1 MFDNLTQKFMSIF
14 DKLGFKGRLTE
25 KNIEDACQE
34 VRAAL
39 LEADVN
45 FQVARDFVED
55 VRKAAIGQEIIKGVN
70 AAQQFVKIVHD
81 RLVAL
86 LGEGADD
93 KIHYRAKP
101 PTVIVMAGLQG
112 SGKTTTAAKIAKL
125 ARDRDGKRPLLVAC
139 DIYRPAAVDQLKILG
154 GQLNIPV
161 YFRSGADP
169 VKLAKEGVEEARR
182 SGEDPVIIDTA
193 GRLHI
198 DEEMMQEVENIS
210 KAVLP
215 QEIFLVVDAMTGQ
228 DAANSA
234 REFNQRLE
242 ISGVILTKLDSDARG
257 GAALSIRSV
266 TGKPI
271 RFAGTSE
278 NLDGLEPFH
287 GARMAGR
294 ILGMGDVVGLVE
306 KAQQVIDQREAVAMQ
321 QKLIEN
327 TFTLDDL
334 MKNLRQVKRMG
345 SIAEVLG
352 MIPGLGGRFAGMNI
366 PEGEFKR
373 IEAMISSM
381 TLEERQHPEI
391 IDNSRRFRIAR
402 GCGASVAE
410 VSALIK
416 QYYEMKKLFGNKGGL
431 GAAMQ
436 GLTQMMQGRTQA
448 PAGGISADRLRQ
460 IREERERKREERR
473 RKQKLQKKQRRR

>member
-1 MFDNLTQKFMSIF
+1 MFESLSE
-14 DKLGFKGRLTE
+14 KLQSVFNRLRSRGVLTE
-25 KNIEDACQE
+25 ADVNDALRE
-34 VRAAL
+34 VRRVL

-45 FQVARDFVED
+45 YKVVKDFVQTVKDRAVGEE
-55 VRKAAIGQEIIKGVN
+55 VLKGLNPV
-70 AAQQFVKIVHD
+70 QQVVKIVNEEMI
-81 RLVAL
+81 AL
-86 LGEGADD
+86 LGGENA
-93 KIHYRAKP
+93 KLKTAEKP
-101 PTVIVMAGLQG
+101 PAVVMVIGLHG
-112 SGKTTTAAKIAKL
+112 SGKTTNIAKL
-125 ARDRDGKRPLLVAC
+125 ALMLKKQGRKPLLVAG
-139 DIYRPAAVDQLKILG
+139 DVHRPAAIKQLKTLG
-154 GQLNIPV
+154 GQI
-161 YFRSGADP
+161 
-169 VKLAKEGVEEARR
+169 GVDVFDIGDGRDAAAVAAAALGYARAN
-182 SGEDPVIIDTA
+182 GHDYVLIDVA

-278 NLDGLEPFH
+278 KLDGLEPFH